1 VALELGCQR
10 GPGFLV
16 VHLTGSRIGRPKR
29 DRRQHDRSHAWAAF
43 RALVAI
49 GFDRLRRGT
58 LNHRMETASIMS
70 TSHALRTAGVPALV
84 PILNPLIRRIL
95 GAGLPFG
102 PNVLLT
108 VRGRTSGLPRTVPV
122 AVIKLDGHR
131 YIQSPFGEVNWV
143 RNLRAAGEAVV
154 SKGRHREEVSA
165 IEVTPEAGG
174 PILRDALAPYL
185 RSRLL
190 APVLRR
196 VFPFRGDSTLEEYV
210 AEAGRYPMFE
220 LRKR

>member
-1 VALELGCQR
+1 MALELAGQQSA
-10 GPGFLV
+10 GFLV
-16 VHLTGSRIGRPKR
+16 VHMTGTRIGRPKR
-29 DRRQHDRSHAWAAF
+29 DRRPHDRSHRPPVF

-49 GFDRLRRGT
+49 GFDRRRRRD
-58 LNHRMETASIMS
+58 LKHRTETASIMS
-70 TSHALRTAGVPALV
+70 NSHALRTTGVPALV
-84 PILNPLIRRIL
+84 PIFNPLIRRIL

-154 SKGRHREEVSA
+154 SKGRHREEVDA

-190 APVLRR
+190 APLLRR
-196 VFPFRGDSTLEEYV
+196 FFPFRADSTLEDYV
-210 AEAGRYPMFE
+210 AEACRHPMFE
-220 LRKR
+220 LRMR